1 MTKLTAITDA
11 DGKLLGTV
19 RAGPVQAGNTSIT
32 FSPHSDFRYQ
42 EVEVTDEMLA
52 KPADELHKQVLSKMA
67 GKR

>member
-19 RAGPVQAGNTSIT
+19 RADTIQAGNTSIT

-42 EVEVTDEMLA
+42 EVEVSDEMLA
-52 KPADELHKQVLSKMA
+52 KPADELHKQVISKMA